1 MMKLSDY
8 IFRYLADFGIKDVF
22 YLPGGGAMHLDD
34 SLAHT
39 DGINAVCMLHE
50 QGAAIAAEAYSR
62 IKNSL
67 SVCCVTSGP
76 GSTNAL
82 TGLAGAW
89 LDATP
94 ILFIS
99 GQAKRADLVGDQ
111 GIRQFGIQE
120 LNIVDIVRPM
130 TKYAVQ
136 ILDPEMIRYELE
148 KAIFLAFDGKPGPV
162 WIDVPVDVQ
171 AVHIDEKKL
180 TQFVRPEKNYDC
192 DDEYIDKTIELLNQA
207 ERPLLI
213 LGHGIRMGNAIP
225 EMNRL
230 IEALGI
236 PVMTTWNGVDL
247 IEDSNPYFFG
257 RPGASGMRHANIIQ
271 QNADLVITLGSRL
284 NLLSTGYD
292 YSSFLRNAKHIMVE
306 IDENEL
312 KKKSVHPYLP
322 VCCDVTSFIDKLL
335 IRSKEVHLK
344 DISGWLDFCN
354 RMKEKYPLLIK
365 EQAPSS
371 NDINTY
377 KFVDELSRQMTGED
391 VFQFTSSGIS
401 ADIAME
407 TFRIKKGQRAFLT
420 KGLASMGFDLPAS
433 IGSCIASGGRRTVC
447 LTGDGGFMMNIQEL
461 ASLHRLNLPV
471 KIFVLDNKGYAMI
484 YNSQSGN
491 FRRFSGADSES
502 GLELPDIA
510 GVAKSFGIHSEKIQ
524 TASEMKQKIAE
535 VLAYD
540 GPVVCCVDGY
550 IGQQILP
557 RQVNYRREDGQMASR
572 PLEDMAPLLT
582 RDELKYDMSFFT
594 RDTEVND
601 NDKKSGTVKS

>member
-1 MMKLSDY
+1 MKLSDY
-8 IFRYLADFGIKDVF
+8 VFKFISDYGVRDVF

-39 DGINAVCMLHE
+39 EGINAVCMLHE
-50 QGAAIAAEAYSR
+50 QAAAIAAEAYSR
-62 IKNSL
+62 MKNSL

-82 TGLAGAW
+82 TGLSGAW
-89 LDATP
+89 IDATP
-94 ILFIS
+94 VLFIS

-120 LNIVDIVRPM
+120 VNIIDIVRPM
-130 TKYAVQ
+130 TKYAMQ
-136 ILDPEMIRYELE
+136 ISDPMDIRYEIE
-148 KAIFLAFDGKPGPV
+148 KAVFLAFDGKPGPV
-162 WIDVPVDVQ
+162 WLDIPVDVQ
-171 AVHIDEKKL
+171 AAQIDEKCLKG
-180 TQFVRPEKNYDC
+180 FVRPERNYDC
-192 DDEYIDKTIELLNQA
+192 DDSSIDDTIELLNQA
-207 ERPLLI
+207 DRPLLL
-213 LGHGIRMGNAIP
+213 LGHGIRMGNSIS
-225 EMNRL
+225 EMNGL
-230 IEALGI
+230 IDALGI

-271 QNADLVITLGSRL
+271 QNADLVITLGTRL

-292 YSSFLRNAKHIMVE
+292 YDSFLRNAKHIMVE
-306 IDENEL
+306 IDENEM
-312 KKKSVHPYLP
+312 KKKSVHPYMA
-322 VCCDVTSFIDKLL
+322 VCCDVKSYIGKLL
-335 IRSKEVHLK
+335 SRINEVHLK
-344 DISGWLDFCN
+344 DMSGWMSFCN
-354 RMKEKYPLLIK
+354 RMKDKYPLLIK
-365 EQAPSS
+365 EQVPESD
-371 NDINTY
+371 DINTY
-377 KFVDELSRQMTGED
+377 EFVDELSKQMTGND

-401 ADIAME
+401 CDISME

-433 IGSCIASGGRRTVC
+433 IGSCIASGRKRTVC

-461 ASLHRLNLPV
+461 ATLHRLNLPV
-471 KIFVLDNKGYAMI
+471 KMFVLDNKGYAMI

-491 FRRFSGADSES
+491 FHRLSGADRES

-510 GVAKSFGIHSEKIQ
+510 KVAESFGIHSERIK
-524 TASEMKQKIAE
+524 TVSEMKQKIAE
-535 VLAYD
+535 VLSYD

-572 PLEDMAPLLT
+572 PLEDMAPLLP
-582 RDELKYDMSFFT
+582 REELENDMN
-594 RDTEVND
+594 R
-601 NDKKSGTVKS
+601 K